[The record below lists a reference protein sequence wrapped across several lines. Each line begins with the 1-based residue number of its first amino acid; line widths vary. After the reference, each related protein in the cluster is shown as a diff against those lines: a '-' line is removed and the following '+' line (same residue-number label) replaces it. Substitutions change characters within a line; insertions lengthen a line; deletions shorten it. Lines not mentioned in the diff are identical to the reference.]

1 MAGTSV
7 TKSVAC
13 PNCGRSIDKSKLQ
26 ARNAGLFCDE
36 CAAGMRAQRVEKTER
51 QCPAC
56 AKAIGENDVVCAQ
69 CGFDYRIGYSPKAI
83 SAQTTV
89 GASKHSCSKCGY
101 DCTNLPAAVRCPEC
115 GTGLSFSVSHER
127 YAEVR
132 AADPAWKRWM
142 RQVVYPVAFT
152 ALAISLYIAFMMVTK
167 QKDLLGLGMTKMGVR
182 YVSLCIVTIA
192 SLILWMEVEMTLGEV
207 LLKLLVVAS
216 FGFLAEQILWDS
228 SNLLIAYPFVTMVVI
243 ALLAKNLELEITDAS
258 ILAMINWPIVF
269 LCLMAFPP
277 ELRFK

>member
-83 SAQTTV
+83 SAQTAV
-89 GASKHSCSKCGY
+89 GSAKHLCSKCGY

-127 YAEVR
+127 YAEVQ
-132 AADPAWKRWM
+132 ATDPAWKR
-142 RQVVYPVAFT
+142 RLHQIVYPLGFTVLAVA
-152 ALAISLYIAFMMVTK
+152 LYLAFMMVTK
-167 QKDLLGLGMTKMGVR
+167 QTDLIALGMTKMGVR
-182 YVSLCIVTIA
+182 YVSLCIVTSA
-192 SLILWMEVEMTLGEV
+192 ALILWMEVEMSFGEV
-207 LLKLLVVAS
+207 LFKLLVVAS
-216 FGFLAEQILWDS
+216 FGFLAEQILWDAT
-228 SNLLIAYPFVTMVVI
+228 NLLIAYPFVTVILI
-243 ALLAKNLELEITDAS
+243 ALLVQNLELELPDAS

-269 LCLMAFPP
+269 TCLMAFPP